1 MSLRSRPE
9 ITAYRSLGED
19 SASKTHAALVRL
31 SRDAED
37 RAALTILRLRITNR
51 GAIRAAVKRWLG
63 NDEYHQSAAEIAV
76 IFHLAKNAR
85 HFRSEEQEPL
95 AWVSNLADQ
104 VCRSIALSL
113 GNQHAVAENG
123 QNQAKATKQ

>member
-37 RAALTILRLRITNR
+37 RAALTILRITNR

-104 VCRSIALSL
+104 VCRSLALSL
-113 GNQHAVAENG
+113 GDQHAVAENG
-123 QNQAKATKQ
+123 QSQAKTAKQ